1 MELLRRTHKQPQL
14 FGSFLKRCL
23 FIKDTTTPN
32 PHSRKF
38 LPGKPVMTDGSTMD
52 FSHMKYTHISPMA
65 RNLFAIDG
73 ITRVFYGK
81 DFISVTKEEQV

>member
-1 MELLRRTHKQPQL
+1 MELLFRNTKKPQI
-14 FGSFLKRCL
+14 FGSILKRCL
-23 FIKDTTTPN
+23 FIKDATTPN

-38 LPGKPVMTDGSTMD
+38 MPGKPVMTEGTMD

-65 RNLFAIDG
+65 RNLFGIDG

-81 DFISVTKEEQV
+81 DFISVTKEEAV